1 MARSFTTRPEIRG
14 TFGAVAST
22 HWIASAVGFGILE
35 RGGNAFD
42 AAVATGFT
50 LQIVEPHLN
59 GPGGEVPIIAHPTG
73 ADRPRVLCGQ
83 GVAPRAATIARL
95 REMGITRM
103 PGTGLVPAVVPGAFG
118 AWMQLLLEH
127 GTMRLRDV
135 LEPAIGYAR
144 DGHPLVRRAAE
155 SIHAAAPLFRT
166 EWRHSAEIWLPGGD
180 APLPGA
186 RVAQP
191 RIAEAYSKIL
201 AEAEAAGA
209 SREVQIEAATRAFY
223 QGFVAEA
230 VDRFYRT
237 EQADGSGAR
246 HPGLL
251 AGEDMAA
258 WRPTWEDTVSIDFA
272 GVTVH
277 KTGPWGQGPAL
288 LQALRILDAKGIAEL
303 EPGSAPWVHVVVET
317 LKLSLA
323 DRDAW
328 FGDPDYVDVPLDWL
342 LSLDYAE
349 SRAAIIDD
357 AASLVLRPGEPAR
370 PGVPRSGDVAHEPD
384 AHSGGFGHD
393 GRPRPGGATH
403 GSDTYPG
410 GPASHGTP
418 GSDGVAHGPDTR
430 PGGEPARGTGWD
442 ARDSAQRNRLAT
454 APAVAAL
461 LALAAAAPEDVGSG
475 GGEPTFADLP
485 EVEGDTVQLD
495 VADRWGNL
503 VAATPS
509 GGWLQG
515 APAVPGLGFNV
526 TTRGQMFWLDERL
539 PSHLAPGLRPR
550 TTLTP
555 TVLTRNGRPVAGLG
569 SPGGDQQDQ
578 WTLGLLLRHLHQ
590 GLNLQAAIDAPLF
603 HTAHY
608 VGSFAPRAFTPGV
621 VHVEERFPK
630 AVRADLAER
639 GHLLAVQPP
648 WSLGRLCAAGF
659 TRSGL
664 VRAAATP
671 RFMQAY
677 AVGR

>member
-1 MARSFTTRPEIRG
+1 MAQAFTTRPEIRG

-22 HWIASAVGFGILE
+22 HWIGSAVGFGILE

-59 GPGGEVPIIAHPTG
+59 GPGGEVPIIVHPAG
-73 ADRPRVLCGQ
+73 AERPRVLCGQ
-83 GVAPRAATIARL
+83 GVAPGAATIARV
-95 REMGITRM
+95 RDMGVDRM
-103 PGTGLVPAVVPGAFG
+103 PGTGLLPAVVPGAFG
-118 AWMQLLLEH
+118 AWMELLRRY

-144 DGHPLVRRAAE
+144 DGYPLVRRAAE
-155 SIHAAAPLFRT
+155 SIHAIAPLFRA
-166 EWRHSAEIWLPGGD
+166 EWTHSAEVWLPGGD
-180 APLPGA
+180 APAPGA

-191 RIAEAYSKIL
+191 QIADTWSRIL
-201 AEAEAAGA
+201 AEAEAVGGD
-209 SREVQIEAATRAFY
+209 REAQIEAAERAFY
-223 QGFVAEA
+223 EGFVADA
-230 VDRFYRT
+230 VDRFYRG
-237 EQADGSGAR
+237 EQADGAGVR
-246 HPGLL
+246 HRGLL
-251 AGEDMAA
+251 AGEDMAP
-258 WRPTWEDTVSIDFA
+258 WRPTWEDPASVDFA

-288 LQALRILDAKGIAEL
+288 LLSLRILDALGIADL
-303 EPGSAPWVHVVVET
+303 KPGGAAWVHAVVET

-328 FGDPDYVDVPLDWL
+328 FGDPDHADVPLAEL
-342 LSLDYAE
+342 LSPDYAE
-349 SRAAIIDD
+349 RRAAMIGD
-357 AASLVLRPGEPAR
+357 AAGLDLRPGEPA
-370 PGVPRSGDVAHEPD
+370 
-384 AHSGGFGHD
+384 
-393 GRPRPGGATH
+393 PGGA
-403 GSDTYPG
+403 
-410 GPASHGTP
+410 
-418 GSDGVAHGPDTR
+418 
-430 PGGEPARGTGWD
+430 AR
-442 ARDSAQRNRLAT
+442 RSALM
-454 APAVAAL
+454 
-461 LALAAAAPEDVGSG
+461 ALAASPADAGLG
-475 GGEPTFADLP
+475 GGEPTFVDLL

-495 VADRWGNL
+495 VVDRWGNL

-515 APAVPGLGFNV
+515 SPAVPGLGFNIS
-526 TTRGQMFWLDERL
+526 TRGQMFWLDERL
-539 PSHLAPGLRPR
+539 PSHLAPGRRPR

-555 TVLTRNGRPVAGLG
+555 TVLTRDGRPVAGLG

-578 WTLGLLLRHLHQ
+578 WTLGPLLRHLQQ

-603 HTAHY
+603 HTTHY
-608 VGSFAPRAFTPGV
+608 VNSFAPRAFVPGV
-621 VHVEERFPK
+621 VHIEERFPR
-630 AVRADLAER
+630 AVRDELTDR
-639 GHLLAVQPP
+639 GHRLQVEPP

>member
-59 GPGGEVPIIAHPTG
+59 GPGGEVPIIVHPTG

-144 DGHPLVRRAAE
+144 AGYPLVRRAAE

-166 EWRHSAEIWLPGGD
+166 EWRHSAEVWLPGGD

-191 RIAEAYSKIL
+191 RIAETYSKIL

-209 SREVQIEAATRAFY
+209 SREVQIEAAMRAFY
-223 QGFVAEA
+223 QGFVVEA

-251 AGEDMAA
+251 AGEDMTA

-288 LQALRILDAKGIAEL
+288 LQALRILDAKGIADL

-328 FGDPDYVDVPLDWL
+328 FGDPDYADVPLDWL
-342 LSLDYAE
+342 LSLDYAK

-357 AASLVLRPGEPAR
+357 AASLVLRPGEPAH
-370 PGVPRSGDVAHEPD
+370 PGVPRSGDVAREPD
-384 AHSGGFGHD
+384 A
-393 GRPRPGGATH
+393 A
-403 GSDTYPG
+403 
-410 GPASHGTP
+410 
-418 GSDGVAHGPDTR
+418 
-430 PGGEPARGTGWD
+430 
-442 ARDSAQRNRLAT
+442 
-454 APAVAAL
+454 AAL
-461 LALAAAAPEDVGSG
+461 LALAAAPEDVGPG

-495 VADRWGNL
+495 VVDRWGNL

-515 APAVPGLGFNV
+515 APAVPELGFNV

>member
-1 MARSFTTRPEIRG
+1 MTIRIFTTRPEIRG

-22 HWIASAVGFGILE
+22 HWIASAVGFGVLE

-59 GPGGEVPIIAHPTG
+59 GPGGEVPIIVHPAG

-95 REMGITRM
+95 REMGITRI

-135 LEPAIGYAR
+135 MEPAIGYAR
-144 DGHPLVRRAAE
+144 DGWPLVRRAAE

-166 EWRHSAEIWLPGGD
+166 EWRHSAEVWLPGGD

-191 RIAEAYSKIL
+191 RIAETYSKIL

-209 SREVQIEAATRAFY
+209 DRETQIEAAMRAFY

-237 EQADGSGAR
+237 EQADGAGAR
-246 HPGLL
+246 HRGLL

-288 LQALRILDAKGIAEL
+288 LQALRILDAKGVADL
-303 EPGSAPWVHVVVET
+303 EPGSASWVHVVVET

-328 FGDPDYVDVPLDWL
+328 FGDPDYVAVPLDRL
-342 LSLDYAE
+342 LSLDYAG

-357 AASLVLRPGEPAR
+357 AASLDLRPGEPAR
-370 PGVPRSGDVAHEPD
+370 
-384 AHSGGFGHD
+384 
-393 GRPRPGGATH
+393 
-403 GSDTYPG
+403 
-410 GPASHGTP
+410 
-418 GSDGVAHGPDTR
+418 
-430 PGGEPARGTGWD
+430 
-442 ARDSAQRNRLAT
+442 DSAS
-454 APAVAAL
+454 AVAAL
-461 LALAAAAPEDVGSG
+461 LALAAAPEEVGPG

-485 EVEGDTVQLD
+485 EIEGDTVQLD

-515 APAVPGLGFNV
+515 SPAVPGLGFNV

-539 PSHLAPGLRPR
+539 PSHLAPGRRPR

-555 TVLTRNGRPVAGLG
+555 TVLTRGGRPVAGLG
-569 SPGGDQQDQ
+569 SPGGDQQEQ

-608 VGSFAPRAFTPGV
+608 VNSFAPRAFTPGV
-621 VHVEERFPK
+621 MHVEERFSE
-630 AVRADLAER
+630 AVRDDLAER
-639 GHLLAVQPP
+639 GHHLVVQPP

>member
-59 GPGGEVPIIAHPTG
+59 GPGGEVPIIVHPTG

-144 DGHPLVRRAAE
+144 AGYPLVRRAAE

-166 EWRHSAEIWLPGGD
+166 EWRHSAEVWLPGGD

-191 RIAEAYSKIL
+191 RIAETYSKIL

-209 SREVQIEAATRAFY
+209 SREVQIEAAMRAFY

-251 AGEDMAA
+251 AGEDMTA

-288 LQALRILDAKGIAEL
+288 LQALRILDAKGIADL

-328 FGDPDYVDVPLDWL
+328 FGDPDYADVPLDWL
-342 LSLDYAE
+342 LSLDYAK

-357 AASLVLRPGEPAR
+357 AASLVLRPGEPAH
-370 PGVPRSGDVAHEPD
+370 PGVPRSGDVAREPD
-384 AHSGGFGHD
+384 A
-393 GRPRPGGATH
+393 A
-403 GSDTYPG
+403 
-410 GPASHGTP
+410 
-418 GSDGVAHGPDTR
+418 
-430 PGGEPARGTGWD
+430 
-442 ARDSAQRNRLAT
+442 
-454 APAVAAL
+454 AAL
-461 LALAAAAPEDVGSG
+461 LALAAAPEDVGPG

-495 VADRWGNL
+495 VVDRWGNL

-515 APAVPGLGFNV
+515 APAVPELGFNV

-639 GHLLAVQPP
+639 GHLLDVQPP

>member
-1 MARSFTTRPEIRG
+1 MTRSFTTRPEIRG

-42 AAVATGFT
+42 AATATGFT

-59 GPGGEVPIIAHPTG
+59 GPGGEVPIIVHPAG

-83 GVAPRAATIARL
+83 GVAPRTATIARL

-135 LEPAIGYAR
+135 LAPAIGYAR
-144 DGHPLVRRAAE
+144 DGYPLVRRAAE
-155 SIHAAAPLFRT
+155 SIHAVAPLFRT
-166 EWRHSAEIWLPGGD
+166 QWRHSAEVWLPGGD
-180 APLPGA
+180 APRPGA

-191 RIAEAYSKIL
+191 RIAETYSRIL

-209 SREVQIEAATRAFY
+209 DREVQIEAAARAFY
-223 QGFVAEA
+223 QGFVAGA

-237 EQADGSGAR
+237 EQADGAGAR

-251 AGEDMAA
+251 TGQDMAA
-258 WRPTWEDTVSIDFA
+258 WRPAWEATVSADFA

-288 LQALRILDAKGIAEL
+288 LQALRILDGKGAADL
-303 EPGSAPWVHVVVET
+303 EPGGAPWVHAVVET

-328 FGDPDYVDVPLDWL
+328 FGDPDHVDVPLERL
-342 LSLDYAE
+342 LSPEYAE
-349 SRAAIIDD
+349 HRAALVEDT
-357 AASLVLRPGEPAR
+357 ASLDLRPGEPPDEPAHHRTEGATDTAR
-370 PGVPRSGDVAHEPD
+370 PRAAGPGAPARQGAHPPG
-384 AHSGGFGHD
+384 APGAGS
-393 GRPRPGGATH
+393 GRPGRHGA
-403 GSDTYPG
+403 S
-410 GPASHGTP
+410 
-418 GSDGVAHGPDTR
+418 R
-430 PGGEPARGTGWD
+430 R
-442 ARDSAQRNRLAT
+442 
-454 APAVAAL
+454 AVL
-461 LALAAAAPEDVGSG
+461 MALAAAAEEVGPG

-485 EVEGDTVQLD
+485 EVEGDTVHLD
-495 VADRWGNL
+495 VVDRRGNL
-503 VAATPS
+503 VSATPS

-515 APAVPGLGFNV
+515 SPAVPGLGFSL

-539 PSHLAPGLRPR
+539 PSHLAPGRRPR

-555 TVLTRNGRPVAGLG
+555 TVLTRDARPVAGLG
-569 SPGGDQQDQ
+569 SPGGDQQEQ

-608 VGSFAPRAFTPGV
+608 VSSFAPRAFTPGLV
-621 VHVEERFPK
+621 CIEERFPK
-630 AVRADLAER
+630 AVLDDLRDR
-639 GHLLAVQPP
+639 GHLLDVQPP

>member
-1 MARSFTTRPEIRG
+1 MTQTFTTRPEIRG

-22 HWIASAVGFGILE
+22 HWIGSAVGFGILE

-42 AAVATGFT
+42 AAVATAFT

-59 GPGGEVPIIAHPTG
+59 GPGGEVPIIVHPAG

-95 REMGITRM
+95 RDMGVDRM
-103 PGTGLVPAVVPGAFG
+103 PGTGLLPAVVPGAFG
-118 AWMQLLLEH
+118 AWMELLRVH

-144 DGHPLVRRAAE
+144 DGFPLVRRAAE
-155 SIHAAAPLFRT
+155 SIHAIAPFFRA
-166 EWRHSAEIWLPGGD
+166 EWKHSAEVWLPGGN
-180 APLPGA
+180 APAPGA

-191 RIAEAYSKIL
+191 QIAETWSRIL
-201 AEAEAAGA
+201 AEAEAAGTD
-209 SREVQIEAATRAFY
+209 REAQIEAAARAFY
-223 QGFVAEA
+223 EGFVADA

-237 EQADGSGAR
+237 EQADGAGAR

-251 AGEDMAA
+251 AGADMAS
-258 WRPTWEDTVSIDFA
+258 WRPAWEDSVSIDFA

-288 LQALRILDAKGIAEL
+288 LLSLRILDALGIADI
-303 EPGSAPWVHVVVET
+303 EPGSAAWVHAIVEA

-328 FGDPDYVDVPLDWL
+328 FGDPDHTDVPLAEL
-342 LSLDYAE
+342 LSPSYAE
-349 SRAAIIDD
+349 RRAAMIGD
-357 AASLVLRPGEPAR
+357 AASLELRPGEPEAGSAAR
-370 PGVPRSGDVAHEPD
+370 
-384 AHSGGFGHD
+384 
-393 GRPRPGGATH
+393 
-403 GSDTYPG
+403 
-410 GPASHGTP
+410 
-418 GSDGVAHGPDTR
+418 
-430 PGGEPARGTGWD
+430 
-442 ARDSAQRNRLAT
+442 RD
-454 APAVAAL
+454 AL
-461 LALAAAAPEDVGSG
+461 LALAASPAGTGPG
-475 GGEPTFADLP
+475 GCEPTFVDLP
-485 EVEGDTVQLD
+485 EVEGDTVHLD
-495 VADRWGNL
+495 VVDRWGNL

-515 APAVPGLGFNV
+515 SPAVPRLGFNIS
-526 TTRGQMFWLDERL
+526 TRGQMFWLDERL
-539 PSHLAPGLRPR
+539 PSHLAPGRRPR

-555 TVLTRNGRPVAGLG
+555 TVLTRDGRAVAGLG

-578 WTLGLLLRHLHQ
+578 WTLGPLLRHLQQ

-603 HTAHY
+603 HTTHY
-608 VGSFAPRAFTPGV
+608 VNSFAPRAFVPGV
-621 VHVEERFPK
+621 VHIEERFPR
-630 AVRADLAER
+630 AVCDELTDR
-639 GHLLAVQPP
+639 GHHLQVEPP

>member
-1 MARSFTTRPEIRG
+1 MTRSFTTRPEIRG

-22 HWIASAVGFGILE
+22 HWIASAIGFGVLE

-59 GPGGEVPIIAHPTG
+59 GPGGEVPIIVHPAG

-95 REMGITRM
+95 RGMGITRI

-127 GTMRLRDV
+127 GAMRLRDV
-135 LEPAIGYAR
+135 MEPAIGYAR
-144 DGHPLVRRAAE
+144 DGWPLVRRAAE
-155 SIHAAAPLFRT
+155 SIHAAAPLFRK
-166 EWRHSAEIWLPGGD
+166 EWRHSAEVWLPGGD

-201 AEAEAAGA
+201 AEAEAAGTG
-209 SREVQIEAATRAFY
+209 REVQIEAAMRAFY

-237 EQADGSGAR
+237 EQADGAGAR
-246 HPGLL
+246 HRGLL

-288 LQALRILDAKGIAEL
+288 LQALRILDAKGVADL

-328 FGDPDYVDVPLDWL
+328 FGDPDHVDVPLDRL
-342 LSLDYAE
+342 LSPDYAG
-349 SRAAIIDD
+349 SRAAVIDD
-357 AASLVLRPGEPAR
+357 AASLELR
-370 PGVPRSGDVAHEPD
+370 
-384 AHSGGFGHD
+384 
-393 GRPRPGGATH
+393 
-403 GSDTYPG
+403 PG
-410 GPASHGTP
+410 GPAHPGTLRSGDMAHGT
-418 GSDGVAHGPDTR
+418 DTR
-430 PGGEPARGTGWD
+430 PGGEPAHRAGWD
-442 ARDSAQRNRLAT
+442 ARDSTPRNRQAT
-454 APAVAAL
+454 AKRSPTASAVAAL
-461 LALAAAAPEDVGSG
+461 LALAAAPEEVGPG

-539 PSHLAPGLRPR
+539 PSHLAPGRRPR

-555 TVLTRNGRPVAGLG
+555 TVLTRDGRPVAGLG
-569 SPGGDQQDQ
+569 SPGGDQQEQ

-608 VGSFAPRAFTPGV
+608 VNSFAPRAFTPGV
-621 VHVEERFPK
+621 VHVEERFPE
-630 AVRADLAER
+630 AVRDDLAER
-639 GHLLAVQPP
+639 GHRLVVQPP

>member
-1 MARSFTTRPEIRG
+1 MTRSFTTRPEIRG

-42 AAVATGFT
+42 AAVAAGFT

-59 GPGGEVPIIAHPTG
+59 GPGGEVPIIVHPAG

-95 REMGITRM
+95 RGMGITRI

-135 LEPAIGYAR
+135 MEPAIGYAR
-144 DGHPLVRRAAE
+144 DGWPLVRRAAE
-155 SIHAAAPLFRT
+155 SIHAATPLFRT
-166 EWRHSAEIWLPGGD
+166 EWRHSAEVWLPGGD

-191 RIAEAYSKIL
+191 RIAETYSKIL

-209 SREVQIEAATRAFY
+209 GREVQIEAAVRAFY

-237 EQADGSGAR
+237 EQADGAGAR
-246 HPGLL
+246 HRGLL

-258 WRPTWEDTVSIDFA
+258 WRPRWEDTVSIDFA

-288 LQALRILDAKGIAEL
+288 LQALRILDAKGVADL

-328 FGDPDYVDVPLDWL
+328 FGDPDHVDVPLDRL
-342 LSLDYAE
+342 LSPDYAG
-349 SRAAIIDD
+349 SRAAVIDD
-357 AASLVLRPGEPAR
+357 AASLELRPGGPAH
-370 PGVPRSGDVAHEPD
+370 PGAFQSGDVAHGPD
-384 AHSGGFGHD
+384 AHSREHGHGD
-393 GRPRPGGATH
+393 GSRPDGATH
-403 GSDTYPG
+403 GSDTCPGNLPRDGASRHASGPGPGRFDPG
-410 GPASHGTP
+410 GLMYA
-418 GSDGVAHGPDTR
+418 
-430 PGGEPARGTGWD
+430 GESRRAT
-442 ARDSAQRNRLAT
+442 RDSAS
-454 APAVAAL
+454 AVAAL
-461 LALAAAAPEDVGSG
+461 LALAAAPEEVGPG

-539 PSHLAPGLRPR
+539 PSHLAPGRRPR

-555 TVLTRNGRPVAGLG
+555 TVLTRDGRPVAGLG
-569 SPGGDQQDQ
+569 SPGGDQQEQ

-608 VGSFAPRAFTPGV
+608 VNSFAPRAFTPGV
-621 VHVEERFPK
+621 VHVEERFPE
-630 AVRADLAER
+630 AVRGELTER
-639 GHLLAVQPP
+639 GHRLVVQPP

>member
-1 MARSFTTRPEIRG
+1 MIQSFTTRPEIRG

-22 HWIASAVGFGILE
+22 HWIASAAGFGILE

-42 AAVATGFT
+42 AIVAAGFT

-59 GPGGEVPIIAHPTG
+59 GPGGEVPIIVHPAG

-103 PGTGLVPAVVPGAFG
+103 PGTGLAPAVVPGAFG

-144 DGHPLVRRAAE
+144 DGYPLVHRAAE
-155 SIHAAAPLFRT
+155 AIHAAAPLFRA
-166 EWRHSAEIWLPGGD
+166 EWRHSAEVWLPGDD

-191 RIAEAYSKIL
+191 RIAETYSKIL
-201 AEAEAAGA
+201 AEAEAAGT
-209 SREVQIEAATRAFY
+209 SREAQIEAATRAFY

-258 WRPTWEDTVSIDFA
+258 WRPAWEDTVSIDFA

-303 EPGSAPWVHVVVET
+303 EPGGAAWVHAVVET

-328 FGDPDYVDVPLDWL
+328 FGDPDHVDVPLDRL
-342 LSLDYAE
+342 LSTGYAR

-357 AASLVLRPGEPAR
+357 AASLDLRPGEPAR
-370 PGVPRSGDVAHEPD
+370 PGVLRSGDTAHGSVARSRGLGRHD
-384 AHSGGFGHD
+384 TSGA
-393 GRPRPGGATH
+393 GGATQ
-403 GSDTYPG
+403 GSGAHPGDPPHDDASRRAPGNAHTRSDPG
-410 GPASHGTP
+410 GSMYA
-418 GSDGVAHGPDTR
+418 
-430 PGGEPARGTGWD
+430 GESR
-442 ARDSAQRNRLAT
+442 R
-454 APAVAAL
+454 AVL
-461 LALAAAAPEDVGSG
+461 MALAAAAEGSG
-475 GGEPTFADLP
+475 IGSGEPTFADLP
-485 EVEGDTVQLD
+485 AIEGDTVQLD
-495 VADRWGNL
+495 VVDRWGNL
-503 VAATPS
+503 AAATPS

-539 PSHLAPGLRPR
+539 PSHLAPGRRPR

-555 TVLTRNGRPVAGLG
+555 TVLTREGRPMAGLG

-621 VHVEERFPK
+621 VHIEERFPK
-630 AVRADLAER
+630 TVRDDLAER
-639 GHLLAVQPP
+639 GHLLDVQPP

>member
-1 MARSFTTRPEIRG
+1 MTIQDFTTRPEIRG

-59 GPGGEVPIIAHPTG
+59 GPGGEVPIIVHPTG

-144 DGHPLVRRAAE
+144 DGYPLVRRAAE

-166 EWRHSAEIWLPGGD
+166 EWRHSAEVWLPGGD

-191 RIAEAYSKIL
+191 RIAETYSKIL

-209 SREVQIEAATRAFY
+209 SREVQIEAAMRAFY
-223 QGFVAEA
+223 QGFVAEV

-251 AGEDMAA
+251 AGEDMTA

-288 LQALRILDAKGIAEL
+288 LQALRILDAKGIADL

-328 FGDPDYVDVPLDWL
+328 FGDPDYTDVPLDRL

-357 AASLVLRPGEPAR
+357 AASLVLRPGEPAH
-370 PGVPRSGDVAHEPD
+370 PGVPRSGDVAREPD
-384 AHSGGFGHD
+384 A
-393 GRPRPGGATH
+393 T
-403 GSDTYPG
+403 
-410 GPASHGTP
+410 
-418 GSDGVAHGPDTR
+418 
-430 PGGEPARGTGWD
+430 
-442 ARDSAQRNRLAT
+442 
-454 APAVAAL
+454 AAL
-461 LALAAAAPEDVGSG
+461 LALAAAPEDVGPG

-495 VADRWGNL
+495 VADRWDNL

-539 PSHLAPGLRPR
+539 PSHLAPGRRPR

>member
-1 MARSFTTRPEIRG
+1 MTQTFTTRPEIRG

-35 RGGNAFD
+35 KGGNAFD
-42 AAVATGFT
+42 AAVAAGFT

-59 GPGGEVPIIAHPTG
+59 GPGGEVPIIIHPAG
-73 ADRPRVLCGQ
+73 AERPRVLCGQ
-83 GVAPRAATIARL
+83 GVAPQAATIARL
-95 REMGITRM
+95 HALGVDRI
-103 PGTGLVPAVVPGAFG
+103 PGTGLLPAVVPGAFG
-118 AWMQLLLEH
+118 AWMRLLREH
-127 GTMRLRDV
+127 GTMRLREV

-144 DGHPLVRRAAE
+144 SGYPLVRRAAE
-155 SIHAAAPLFRT
+155 SIHAIAPFFRA
-166 EWRHSAEIWLPGGD
+166 EWRHSAEVWLPGGD
-180 APLPGA
+180 APRPGA
-186 RVAQP
+186 RVTQP
-191 RIAEAYSKIL
+191 RIAETYARLL
-201 AEAEAAGA
+201 AEAEAAGTD
-209 SREVQIEAATRAFY
+209 REAQIEAAARAFY
-223 QGFVAEA
+223 QGFIASA

-237 EQADGSGAR
+237 EQTDGSGAR

-251 AGEDMAA
+251 TGQDMAL
-258 WRPTWEDTVSIDFA
+258 WRPTWEDSISVDFA
-272 GVTVH
+272 GVTIH

-288 LQALRILDAKGIAEL
+288 LQALRILEASSIADL
-303 EPGSAPWVHVVVET
+303 EPGGARWVHAVVET

-328 FGDPDYVDVPLDWL
+328 FGDPDHADVPLDRL
-342 LSLDYAE
+342 LAPDYVE
-349 SRAAIIDD
+349 HRAAMIGD
-357 AASLVLRPGEPAR
+357 AASLDLRPGAPA
-370 PGVPRSGDVAHEPD
+370 
-384 AHSGGFGHD
+384 
-393 GRPRPGGATH
+393 
-403 GSDTYPG
+403 PG
-410 GPASHGTP
+410 GPS
-418 GSDGVAHGPDTR
+418 R
-430 PGGEPARGTGWD
+430 RD
-442 ARDSAQRNRLAT
+442 ALM
-454 APAVAAL
+454 
-461 LALAAAAPEDVGSG
+461 ALAATPDETGPGA
-475 GGEPTFADLP
+475 GEPTFVDLP
-485 EVEGDTVQLD
+485 EVEGDTVHLD

-515 APAVPGLGFNV
+515 APAVPELGFNI

-539 PSHLAPGLRPR
+539 PSHLAPGRRPR

-555 TVLTRNGRPVAGLG
+555 TVLTRDGRPVAGLG

-603 HTAHY
+603 HTTHY
-608 VGSFAPRAFTPGV
+608 VNSFAPRAFTPGV
-621 VHVEERFPK
+621 LHIEERFPEM
-630 AVRADLAER
+630 VRNDLADR
-639 GHLLAVQPP
+639 GHRLDVQPP

>member
-59 GPGGEVPIIAHPTG
+59 GPGGEVPIIVHPTG

-144 DGHPLVRRAAE
+144 AGYPLVRRAAE

-166 EWRHSAEIWLPGGD
+166 EWRHSAEVWLPGGD

-191 RIAEAYSKIL
+191 RIAETYSKIL

-209 SREVQIEAATRAFY
+209 SREVQIEAAMRAFY

-251 AGEDMAA
+251 AGEDMTA

-288 LQALRILDAKGIAEL
+288 LQALRILDAKDIADL

-328 FGDPDYVDVPLDWL
+328 FGDPDHVDVPLDWL

-357 AASLVLRPGEPAR
+357 AASLVLRPGEPAH
-370 PGVPRSGDVAHEPD
+370 PGVPRSGDVAREPD
-384 AHSGGFGHD
+384 A
-393 GRPRPGGATH
+393 A
-403 GSDTYPG
+403 
-410 GPASHGTP
+410 
-418 GSDGVAHGPDTR
+418 
-430 PGGEPARGTGWD
+430 
-442 ARDSAQRNRLAT
+442 
-454 APAVAAL
+454 AAL
-461 LALAAAAPEDVGSG
+461 LALAAAPEDVGPG